1 MSREAT
7 TVTEFLAAVS
17 PPNRAEAK
25 RVHALIREAAPE
37 LRPFVAGAMLGYGKF
52 HYRYPTGRE
61 GESALISLAD
71 RAGGLSLYVNSL
83 KGDRYLAE
91 TYATRLGKAN
101 VGRSCIRFKRLDDLD
116 RAALVALLREAQ
128 TLGGAGRS

>member
-1 MSREAT
+1 MIRK
-7 TVTEFLAAVS
+7 TV
-17 PPNRAEAK
+17 PD
-25 RVHALIREAAPE
+25 
-37 LRPFVAGAMLGYGKF
+37 LRPFPMARMLGYGKF

-83 KGDRYLAE
+83 KGNRYLPE
-91 TYATRLGKAN
+91 TNATRLAKAD

-116 RAALVALLREAQ
+116 RAALIALVREAQ
-128 TLGGAGRS
+128 TLGGAGLS